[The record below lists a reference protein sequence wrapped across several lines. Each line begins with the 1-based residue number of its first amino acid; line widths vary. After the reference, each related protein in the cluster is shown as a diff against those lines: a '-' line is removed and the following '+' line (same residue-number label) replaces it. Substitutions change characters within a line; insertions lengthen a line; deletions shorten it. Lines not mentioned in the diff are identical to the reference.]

1 VEDANGTLI
10 VAPGEL
16 YYARR
21 IGIPLLIIDLAEPNR
36 ERHING
42 IFEWLH
48 VHRIRVLNVASPREG
63 GRLGIYDDVRDLIA
77 RLLVVESSRRQS

>member
-1 VEDANGTLI
+1 MEDANGTLI

-48 VHRIRVLNVASPREG
+48 VHRIKILNVAGPRES
-63 GRLGIYDDVRDLIA
+63 GRPGIYDDALDLIA
-77 RLLVVESSRRQS
+77 RLLVLASSRRPS